1 MVPMVYTKK
10 FSIVRVKGPVHS
22 FIHSFFTVVTLECA
36 LKLHLANIDMD
47 ITMNVMKE
55 MKSLNL

>member
-10 FSIVRVKGPVHS
+10 FCIVRVKGPVHS

-36 LKLHLANIDMD
+36 LKLHLANIDHNERD
-47 ITMNVMKE
+47 EGNEVTQPVT
-55 MKSLNL
+55 